1 MTSTRTGR
9 SLQRLGL
16 HEPLLRNGYALVLNV
31 GLSTVLGMAF
41 WLVAARHYSAAD
53 VGRSSALVSALLLLG
68 NFAQLGMVNGLI
80 RFLPTAGRHTGRLL
94 SRTYL
99 LSGLLA
105 VVLGLAFT
113 SLAPRLSPELGFL
126 HDDLFPALAFSVAVL
141 VWAIFAL
148 QDAAIIGLR
157 RAVWIPVENGVFGVL
172 KLALLLPFAALVP
185 GIGVFAAWVLAAA
198 VLLLPVNI
206 ALFRFGVP
214 RHALATPPDGHA
226 VHRLRSVLRF
236 VSVDYAGQVCFMLAT
251 SALPLLVVAMLGT
264 ESNGHFYIAWTIVVS
279 LDLLAINL
287 AQSLT
292 VEASLQP
299 ERLPAL
305 LRRLL
310 PTLAILIGTAV
321 TVLFAGASLLLS
333 IYGQGYV
340 EEASTPLRMLAL
352 AVLARAV
359 IVVCLAV
366 ARVQRRP
373 GRILL
378 VQATTAVGVL
388 GLSAVLAEPWGLRGV
403 AGAWLLTQVA
413 IALVL
418 LPGLVRLARTRTPA
432 PEPLSPR
439 PVPTLRAPRPGGPGG
454 AGSV

>member
-1 MTSTRTGR
+1 MSPASASR

-31 GLSTVLGMAF
+31 GVATGLGMAF
-41 WLVAARHYSAAD
+41 WLVAAHYYSAAD
-53 VGRSSALVSALLLLG
+53 VGRGSALVSALALLG

-80 RFLPTAGRHTGRLL
+80 RFLPAAGRHTGRLL
-94 SRTYL
+94 ARTYL
-99 LSGLLA
+99 LSSVLA

-113 SLAPRLSPELGFL
+113 VLAPRLSPELGFL
-126 HDDLFPALAFSVAVL
+126 HDDLFSAVAFAVAVL

-157 RAVWIPVENGVFGVL
+157 RAVWIPAENGVFGVL
-172 KLALLLPFAALVP
+172 KLALLLPFAALMADV
-185 GIGVFAAWVLAAA
+185 GVFAAWVLAAA
-198 VLLLPVNI
+198 VLILPVNI
-206 ALFRFGVP
+206 VLFRRWVP
-214 RHALATPPDGHA
+214 AHQFAIPPDGQP

-236 VSVDYAGQVCFMLAT
+236 VSVDYAGQVCFMFAT
-251 SALPLLVVAMLGT
+251 SALPLLVVALLGT

-299 ERLPAL
+299 ARLPAL

-310 PTLAILIGTAV
+310 PTMAIMIGTAV
-321 TVLFAGASLLLS
+321 TVLFTGASLLLS

-340 EEASTPLRMLAL
+340 EEASTPLRMLAV

-359 IVVCLAV
+359 IVVYLAV

-373 GRILL
+373 GRILFI
-378 VQATTAVGVL
+378 QATTAVGVL

-403 AGAWLLTQVA
+403 AGAWLLTQFAV
-413 IALVL
+413 ALVL
-418 LPGLVRLARTRTPA
+418 TPGLVRLVRGRTVL
-432 PEPLSPR
+432 PEPVSPA
-439 PVPTLRAPRPGGPGG
+439 PVPTLRAPGPGDLGG
-454 AGSV
+454 AGSA